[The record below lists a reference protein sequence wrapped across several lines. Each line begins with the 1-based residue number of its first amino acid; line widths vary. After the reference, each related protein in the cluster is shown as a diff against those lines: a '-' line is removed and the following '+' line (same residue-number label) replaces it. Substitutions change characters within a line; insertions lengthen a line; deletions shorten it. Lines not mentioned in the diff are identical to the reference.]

1 MMRFNNEDE
10 RLAKASFS
18 SASFSRFCKRE
29 LVRPRG
35 VVVVQF
41 VQFLFK
47 YQGFCV
53 SFLSRCQ
60 LSVGAHKKNEKTRAR
75 DLSPFWW
82 RGRKEELF
90 CVCVLFDERN
100 EKLVSGSLFGC
111 FAKRERERESG
122 HKKHSNLSKKER
134 VLIERTKR
142 NVTTTR
148 KRRKRKKKR
157 RTKRFLRLL

>member
-1 MMRFNNEDE
+1 M
-10 RLAKASFS
+10 
-18 SASFSRFCKRE
+18 
-29 LVRPRG
+29 
-35 VVVVQF
+35 
-41 VQFLFK
+41 
-47 YQGFCV
+47 
-53 SFLSRCQ
+53 
-60 LSVGAHKKNEKTRAR
+60 
-75 DLSPFWW
+75 
-82 RGRKEELF
+82 
-90 CVCVLFDERN
+90 LFDERN

-111 FAKRERERESG
+111 FAKRERERERESG